1 MKIDIDT
8 IERILENVKF
18 YDDALNRNIV
28 YAEYKMQSGEPR
40 LSSIDGEDFRAFLRI
55 AYSEETGSLEQLSEA
70 PIIQRIHDESRT
82 YGKNEKIKI
91 SHRVAGDLYST
102 IEYFPSDAAETVIKV
117 DAKGIRKT
125 RKTTH
130 KFIKRA
136 GSYEQVMPKEN
147 DEDLV
152 ELLKPFVNMKG
163 DALLL
168 FVIWLVQAFSGGSH
182 YCIWLSAE
190 RGSGKSLLTHVINK
204 LVDPSPAETCSMPR
218 NRDDLETLLNGQYL
232 VSFDNIDK
240 ISKEFSD
247 AFCVAVTG
255 GTAPRRR
262 KFFDTDLVYLQ
273 MRCLLVFNGISIGP
287 EEADLAERSLF
298 FSMKKLAPTEIVPE
312 REVWQ
317 LFEEQRPKILW
328 CIFETL
334 SKAMQLI
341 HTVKPTEKERMADAY
356 VEMMAIA
363 KVMGVSE
370 DRFDA
375 MVKNST
381 ASMGKV
387 YENEPIVKAIMEY
400 MEQYGGRKLH
410 GSSTEVYKLIK
421 EGYSGEKGPLPM
433 NAAAFGKQL
442 NQLDV
447 PLKKLGYRF
456 LIDDTGAKG
465 NTITI
470 IKSK

>member
-1 MKIDIDT
+1 MKVDMDVV
-8 IERILENVKF
+8 ERILASVEF
-18 YDDALNRNIV
+18 YDDAFNRDLV
-28 YAEYKMQSGEPR
+28 YAKYTMQSGEPR
-40 LSSIDGEDFRAFLRI
+40 LSSVDSEDFKAFLRV
-55 AYSEETGSLEQLSEA
+55 AYSGESDSSDPLNEA
-70 PIIQRIHDESRT
+70 PIIQIIHDRSRT
-82 YGKNEKIKI
+82 YGCNEKIEI
-91 SHRVAGDLYST
+91 SHRVAGDQYGA
-102 IEYFPSDAAETVIKV
+102 IEYFLSDAAETVIKV
-117 DAKGIRKT
+117 DANGVRKT
-125 RKTTH
+125 RKTKH

-136 GSYEQVMPKEN
+136 GSYEQVMPKKNE
-147 DEDLV
+147 EDLV
-152 ELLKPFVNMKG
+152 ELLKPFVNIKG

-232 VSFDNIDK
+232 VSFDNIDR

-247 AFCVAVTG
+247 TFCVAVTG

-273 MRCLLVFNGISIGP
+273 MHCLLVFNGIGIGP

-334 SKAMQLI
+334 SKAMQVI
-341 HTVKPTEKERMADAY
+341 HMVKPIEKARMADAY
-356 VEMMAIA
+356 VEMLAIA
-363 KVMGVSE
+363 RVMGISE
-370 DRFDA
+370 ERFNA
-375 MVKNST
+375 MLKTN
-381 ASMGKV
+381 AMSMNRV
-387 YENEPIVKAIMEY
+387 HENNPVTKAIVEC
-400 MEQYGGRKLH
+400 MEQLGSRKLH
-410 GSSTEVYKLIK
+410 GYSTEVYRLLK
-421 EGYSGEKGPLPM
+421 ERYSGGKGPLPM

-447 PLKKLGYRF
+447 PLKKMGYRF
-456 LIDDTGAKG
+456 LIDDTRSKG

>member
-1 MKIDIDT
+1 MKIDMEAID
-8 IERILENVKF
+8 RILSNVTF
-18 YDDALNRNIV
+18 YDDAYNRNLV
-28 YAEYKMQSGEPR
+28 YAKYTMQSGEPR
-40 LSSIDGEDFRAFLRI
+40 LSSIDSEDFKAFLRI
-55 AYSEETGSLEQLSEA
+55 AYFEETGSEEQLNES
-70 PIIQRIHDESRT
+70 PIIQNIHDKSRT
-82 YGKNEKIKI
+82 YGGYEKIEI
-91 SHRVAGDLYST
+91 SHRVAGDQYST
-102 IEYFPSDAAETVIKV
+102 IEYFLSDDAETVIKV
-117 DAKGIRKT
+117 DANGVKRT
-125 RKTTH
+125 RKTKH

-136 GSYEQVMPKEN
+136 GSYAQVMPKKN
-147 DEDLV
+147 DENLV
-152 ELLKPFVNMKG
+152 ELLRTFVNIKG

-247 AFCVAVTG
+247 TFCIAVTG
-255 GTAPRRR
+255 GTVPRRR

-273 MRCLLVFNGISIGP
+273 MHNLLVFNGIGIGP

-298 FSMKKLAPTEIVPE
+298 FSMQKLAPTEIVPE

-334 SKAMQLI
+334 SKAMQII
-341 HTVKPTEKERMADAY
+341 HTIKPIEKARMADAF
-356 VEMMAIA
+356 VEMLAIA
-363 KVMGVSE
+363 QVLGISE
-370 DRFDA
+370 DRFNA
-375 MVKNST
+375 MMKNSAT
-381 ASMGKV
+381 SMGRI
-387 YENEPIVKAIMEY
+387 YENDPVTKAVIEY
-400 MEQYGGRKLH
+400 MEQHGSRKLY
-410 GSSTEVYKLIK
+410 GNSTEVYKLIK
-421 EGYSGEKGPLPM
+421 EGYSREKGPLPV

-442 NQLDV
+442 NQLDI